1 MINFLQKPL
10 HVCVDAVKLLR
21 DIDSLWTMGYAL
33 AATYAMTRLSQLGH
47 TLVIASKKLA
57 PCLVV
62 VLILRSHGHTVFI
75 QALVII

>member
-10 HVCVDAVKLLR
+10 HVCIDAVKLLR
-21 DIDSLWTMGYAL
+21 DIYSLWTMRYAL

-47 TLVIASKKLA
+47 ALIVAHKKLA
-57 PCLVV
+57 PCLAI
-62 VLILRSHGHTVFI
+62 VLVLRSHRHTVFI

>member
-1 MINFLQKPL
+1 MINCLTKSL

-47 TLVIASKKLA
+47 TLVIACKKLA